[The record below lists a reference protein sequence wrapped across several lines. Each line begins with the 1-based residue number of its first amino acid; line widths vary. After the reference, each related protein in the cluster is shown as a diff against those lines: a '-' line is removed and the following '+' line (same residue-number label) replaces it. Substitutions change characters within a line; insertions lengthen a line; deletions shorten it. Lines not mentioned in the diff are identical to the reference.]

1 MESVWSYPLPAI
13 VKMKKKQIIVINYKK
28 AIKNNCQGQLM
39 YLLYLTLSK
48 VDNQCD
54 WSWYLAGTERP
65 LDVPGAGVAAVVR
78 PPVHVIYHPVQ
89 PPPQVV
95 LGPPLRR

>member
-1 MESVWSYPLPAI
+1 MWP
-13 VKMKKKQIIVINYKK
+13 
-28 AIKNNCQGQLM
+28 G
-39 YLLYLTLSK
+39 
-48 VDNQCD
+48 
-54 WSWYLAGTERP
+54 WYLAGTERP

-78 PPVHVIYHPVQ
+78 PPVHVVHHPVQ